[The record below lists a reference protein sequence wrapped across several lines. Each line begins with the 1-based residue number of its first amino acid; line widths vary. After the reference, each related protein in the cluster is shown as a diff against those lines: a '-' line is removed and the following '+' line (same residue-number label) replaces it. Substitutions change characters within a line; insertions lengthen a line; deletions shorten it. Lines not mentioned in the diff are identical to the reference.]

1 MNRSHEALVQIQH
14 PAPFFKAGDRM
25 MEYSDFKFK
34 KMQSQLQKYFDDY
47 FSKEDFLFTLDCDI
61 EEVWRLYLDS
71 FPDEIRGIYYKKPW
85 HDCQRCHLWF
95 RTMANVVMIDD
106 DYKIRTL
113 FDFKTIPEYQDVF
126 RTLDEFLKTK
136 RVKNLFLH
144 DKYSVGIFRSFAEY
158 DDGKFD
164 ENHHFYLDLGE
175 KFYEN
180 AENLS
185 SVLGDARTQRQLF
198 EDTLNMISPDAVD
211 TVLELVYSNTLY
223 RSVQW
228 KDTLEGLKKVFEEFG
243 QLDSGCDLNNWLWKK
258 SASLSRNITHIK
270 NTSMGTLLLDITGGM
285 DLEQAVTN
293 YEKITAPTN
302 YQRPK
307 PIYTAE
313 MLEDAKSKIAEMG
326 YMDSLERRFA
336 KLEDIS
342 INDLL
347 FANRD
352 VRTTLGDGI
361 FDKLRKNVARKVYNF
376 DRISEISLD
385 EFITNVLPHAQEISL
400 FVSSRLKNNFVS
412 LIAPLNEDAPGMFQW
427 DNPFSWTYEN
437 NITDSLMKQRVKQM
451 GGDVDVDLR
460 FSIQWNDGDWDK
472 NDLDAHSTEP
482 DGNEIFFSN
491 MKSEKT
497 GGWLDVDIIHPVEGK
512 TAVENIQYKHKEN
525 MIEGEYIFRVH
536 QYTYRGGDNGFK
548 AEIEFDDTIFSF
560 DYPHKLSHKEY
571 VNVAKVELKNGNFM
585 ITNLLNNDVQYS
597 NLNVYWNVALNDFV
611 PVSLICYS
619 PNFWRG
625 NEFGNKHIFF
635 MLKDCINDTNPSGWF
650 NEYLNN
656 ELHPHRKV
664 MEALSSMMRVEDSE
678 NQLSGVG
685 FSLGKLGENKITVKV
700 RTNNIQ
706 RMWNVII

>member
-1 MNRSHEALVQIQH
+1 MRRWFKSST
-14 PAPFFKAGDRM
+14 PPPFFKAGDRM
-25 MEYSDFKFK
+25 IEYSDFKFK

-175 KFYEN
+175 KFYEDT
-180 AENLS
+180 ESLS

-228 KDTLEGLKKVFEEFG
+228 KDTLEGLKVVFEEFG

-313 MLEDAKSKIAEMG
+313 MLEDAKSKIAELG

-361 FDKLRKNVARKVYNF
+361 FDKLRKNVARKAHNF

-400 FVSSRLKNNFVS
+400 FVSSRFKNNFVS

-482 DGNEIFFSN
+482 DGNEIFFSH
-491 MKSEKT
+491 MRSEKT
-497 GGWLDVDIIHPVEGK
+497 GGWLDVDIIHPVKGK

-585 ITNLLNNDVQYS
+585 ITNLLNNGVQYS
-597 NLNVYWNVALNDFV
+597 NHKVHWNVALNDFV